1 MDKFAFIILAYFTN
15 RFFFKLRSAIFAA
28 SSFVVN
34 KPLSPVLTG
43 VLFAIFWASAS
54 VAGKIGL
61 LSVEPLTLFTVRF
74 LGAGVVLL
82 AYVYMIQRTRLPNS
96 KEWGQLT
103 LFGAFNT
110 TLYLGLFV
118 LALQQVTPGITTLAV
133 ALNPLFISIFS
144 AIWMKRKVL
153 LKEWLCIVIGMGGVF
168 IAAFPHL
175 ETSFATP
182 QGLILL
188 TLSQVAYSV
197 GAVYY
202 AAISWQLSRTTIN
215 AWQVFIGGLLI
226 IPFTLLLH
234 EKENHFDLRFFLSLS
249 WLIFPVS
256 ILAIQLWLRL
266 LKTDAVRASMWLYL
280 CPVFGFLYAALLLG
294 EPITGYTF
302 LGTALVMAALYISQ
316 RKTLP
321 AG

>member
-1 MDKFAFIILAYFTN
+1 
-15 RFFFKLRSAIFAA
+15 
-28 SSFVVN
+28 VN
-34 KPLSPVLTG
+34 KPLSPILTG
-43 VLFAIFWASAS
+43 ILFAIFWASAS

-61 LSVEPLTLFTVRF
+61 LSVEPLVLFNIRF
-74 LGAGVVLL
+74 LGAGSILL
-82 AYVYMIQRTRLPNS
+82 LYAHVIQRTRFPVS
-96 KEWGQLT
+96 AEWKQLT
-103 LFGAFNT
+103 FFGAFNT

-153 LKEWLCIVIGMGGVF
+153 IREWLGIVIGSGGVF

-175 ETSFATP
+175 ETSYATP
-182 QGLILL
+182 QGLVLL
-188 TLSQVAYSV
+188 AMSQVAYSI

-202 AAISWQLSRTTIN
+202 AAVTWQLSRTAVN

-226 IPFTLLLH
+226 IPFTFILH

-256 ILAIQLWLRL
+256 ILAVQLWLRL

-280 CPVFGFLYAALLLG
+280 CPVFGFLYAALFLG
-294 EPITGYTF
+294 EPITWHTF
-302 LGTALVMAALYISQ
+302 LGTACVMAALYVSQ
-316 RKTLP
+316 RKSP
-321 AG
+321 IPKS

>member
-1 MDKFAFIILAYFTN
+1 M
-15 RFFFKLRSAIFAA
+15 
-28 SSFVVN
+28 VN
-34 KPLSPVLTG
+34 KPLSPILTG

-61 LSVEPLTLFTVRF
+61 LSVEPLVLFNIRF
-74 LGAGVVLL
+74 LGAGIVLL
-82 AYVYMIQRTRLPNS
+82 FYVYVIQRNRLPVS
-96 KEWGQLT
+96 KEWTQLT
-103 LFGAFNT
+103 FFGAFNT

-144 AIWMKRKVL
+144 AIWMRRKVL
-153 LKEWLCIVIGMGGVF
+153 IREWLGIAIGSGGVF

-175 ETSFATP
+175 ETSYATP
-182 QGLILL
+182 QGLVLL
-188 TLSQVAYSV
+188 ALSQVAYSI

-202 AAISWQLSRTTIN
+202 AAITWQLSRTTVN

-226 IPFTLLLH
+226 IPFTLILH
-234 EKENHFDLRFFLSLS
+234 EKENHFDLRFLLSLS

-256 ILAIQLWLRL
+256 ILAVQLWLRL

-280 CPVFGFLYAALLLG
+280 CPVFGFLYAALFLS
-294 EPITGYTF
+294 EPITWHTF

-316 RKTLP
+316 RKSSP
-321 AG
+321 SAS

>member
-1 MDKFAFIILAYFTN
+1 
-15 RFFFKLRSAIFAA
+15 
-28 SSFVVN
+28 VN
-34 KPLSPVLTG
+34 KSLSPFLTG
-43 VLFAIFWASAS
+43 ILFAIFWASAS

-61 LSVEPLTLFTVRF
+61 LSAEPLVLFNIRF
-74 LGAGVVLL
+74 LGAGIILL
-82 AYVYMIQRTRLPNS
+82 FYVYIIQRDRLPLS
-96 KEWGQLT
+96 KEWKQLT

-153 LKEWLCIVIGMGGVF
+153 IQEWLGIVIGLGGVF

-175 ETSFATP
+175 ETSYATP

-188 TLSQVAYSV
+188 TMSQVAYSL

-202 AAISWQLSRTTIN
+202 AAITWSLSRTTVN
-215 AWQVFIGGLLI
+215 AWQVFIGGVLI
-226 IPFTLLLH
+226 IPFTLILH
-234 EKENHFDLRFFLSLS
+234 EKENHFDLRFLLSLS

-256 ILAIQLWLRL
+256 ILAVQLWLRL

-280 CPVFGFLYAALLLG
+280 CPVFGFLYAALFLG
-294 EPITGYTF
+294 EPITYHTF
-302 LGTALVMAALYISQ
+302 IGTALVMAALYISQ
-316 RKTLP
+316 RKP
-321 AG
+321 